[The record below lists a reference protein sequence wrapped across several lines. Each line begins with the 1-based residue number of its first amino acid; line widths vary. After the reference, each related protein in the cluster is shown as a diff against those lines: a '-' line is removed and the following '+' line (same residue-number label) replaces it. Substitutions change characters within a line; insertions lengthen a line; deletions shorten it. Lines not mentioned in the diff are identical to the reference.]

1 MSQPERQDYTPVM
14 KAVHWTTVLMVLAL
28 LGIGWT
34 MTGGLGLSRMTLGAL
49 FALHKSLGV
58 SVLVLTLFRLYWRAG
73 HPAPPL
79 PPGLRPWEVVVVGVV
94 HRLLYLLLLI
104 QPLTGWCIYSLSPRR
119 TAFFGLFPIP
129 PLPFP
134 SGLAGNVAVREV
146 LEGLHG
152 AGAGLLALLV
162 VLHAGA
168 AFKHH
173 FVARDTVLLRMS
185 PRAAGPWLERLR
197 GRR

>member
-1 MSQPERQDYTPVM
+1 M
-14 KAVHWTTVLMVLAL
+14 KAVHWTTVLVVIAL
-28 LGIGWT
+28 LCIGWT
-34 MTGGLGLSRMTLGAL
+34 MTGGLGLSRPAIGAL

-58 SVLVLTLFRLYWRAG
+58 LVLLLTLFRLYWRVG

-79 PPGLRPWEVVVVGVV
+79 PPGLRPWEVVAVEVV
-94 HRLLYLLLLI
+94 HRLLYMLLVI
-104 QPLTGWCIYSLSPRR
+104 QPLTGWSIYSLSPRQ

-129 PLPFP
+129 HLPFLA
-134 SGLAGNVAVREV
+134 GLAGNVTAREV

-152 AGAGLLALLV
+152 AGAALLALLV

-185 PRAAGPWLERLR
+185 PRALGPWLESLR
-197 GRR
+197 RRR